1 MRIFNLRLRTKSM
14 LALVVACL
22 LALAPTVL
30 IGWEVLERGRAHF
43 GKAYAK
49 NFTLLNAQ
57 RIEAPVTRDLALSKR
72 FADSVLLRQWLG
84 DETAE
89 NKKAL
94 FFREARG
101 FRQDFRDHNYF
112 VISRGS
118 LAYYINNDEKAYSQA
133 PRYHLKPNNPDDAWF
148 FKTMADVDDFNINVN
163 PDVHLGETRVWIN
176 VMVWDG
182 EEKIGLAGTGLNLGK
197 FLDQFIAVAEAGVT
211 PMILDARGVIQ
222 AHPDRELISY
232 GSGAGAGEEKFYLKE
247 QLTDPAGAGK
257 LEAAMARVR
266 SAPDASPDASVET
279 LWTQLNGKKQLLA
292 ITWIPE
298 LDWHVASAVD
308 LQAAKVLEGT
318 WVTAIIAGLVAM
330 FAVLLLMFGYGV
342 DRLVLRPLNRLH
354 KSATA
359 LAGGDYDVSFPPA
372 GRDEIGDLSRAFAKM
387 VDQIKSHTRNLEAN
401 VRERTKELEDQSL
414 LLEEA
419 KETAEKASRE
429 KTAMLNKVM
438 ESIHYAQTIQQ
449 AILTTEG
456 QIKQLVPEAFV
467 IWQPK
472 DVISGDMIW
481 SKTHDEG
488 FAIAVI
494 DCTGHGVPGGV
505 MTMAAVSSL
514 DRVVRE
520 IGLKDPRRVLQ
531 EVSRVVQKMLANQ
544 EASRFS
550 EDGLDMGLC
559 VYERAAGT
567 LLFTGSRLGLFYEQ
581 GGALAEIKGD
591 KQSLGYRSANPDHP
605 FQTHAIRV
613 NRPTRFYLTTD
624 GLLDQVG
631 AETGLPLG
639 KQRFLA
645 FLNTIREQPMP
656 DQKQALQ
663 QMFEDFKGSEEQRDD
678 VTAVGFLL
686 KP

>member
-14 LALVVACL
+14 LALVMACL
-22 LALAPTVL
+22 LALTPTVL
-30 IGWEVLERGRAHF
+30 VGWEVLERGRAHF
-43 GKAYAK
+43 GKAYAR

-57 RIEAPVTRDLALSKR
+57 RIEAPVTRDLALAKR

-84 DETAE
+84 DETSE

-94 FFREARG
+94 FFREAKG
-101 FRQDFRDHNYF
+101 FRQDFRGRNYF
-112 VISRGS
+112 VISRDS
-118 LAYYINNDEKAYSQA
+118 LAYYLNSDEKTYSQA
-133 PRYHLKPNNPDDAWF
+133 PRYHLEPDDPHDAWF
-148 FKTMADVDDFNINVN
+148 FKTMAGVDDFNINVN

-176 VMVWDG
+176 IMVQDG

-197 FLDQFIAVAEAGVT
+197 FLGQFIAVAEAGVT

-222 AHPDRELISY
+222 AHPDRDLISY
-232 GSGAGAGEEKFYLKE
+232 GSGAGAGEEKFYLKD
-247 QLTDPAGAGK
+247 QLTDPADAGK
-257 LEAAMARVR
+257 LEEAMERVR
-266 SAPDASPDASVET
+266 SAPDAPVET
-279 LWTQLNGKKQLLA
+279 LWAQLNGQKQLLA
-292 ITWIPE
+292 MTWIPE
-298 LDWHVASAVD
+298 LEWHVVSAVD
-308 LQAAKVLEGT
+308 LHAAKVLEGT

-330 FAVLLLMFGYGV
+330 FAVLLFMFGYGV

-359 LAGGDYDVSFPPA
+359 LAGGDYEVSFPPA

-387 VDQIKSHTRNLEAN
+387 VDQVKNHTRNLEEN
-401 VRERTKELEDQSL
+401 VRERTRELEDQSL
-414 LLEEA
+414 LLKEA
-419 KETAEKASRE
+419 KETAENASNE
-429 KTAMLNKVM
+429 KTTILNKVM

-449 AILTTEG
+449 AIITTET
-456 QIKQLVPEAFV
+456 QIKQLVPDGFV

-481 SKTHDEG
+481 SKTHEDG

-531 EVSRVVQKMLANQ
+531 EVSRVVQKMLSNQ

-559 VYERAAGT
+559 VYTRATET
-567 LLFTGSRLGLFYEQ
+567 LFYTGSRLSLFYGQ
-581 GGALAEIKGD
+581 GEEIVEIKGD

-613 NRPTRFYLTTD
+613 NRQACFYLTTD

-631 AETGLPLG
+631 AESGLPLG

-645 FLNTIREQPMP
+645 FLSTILDQPMP

-663 QMFEDFKGSEEQRDD
+663 QMFTDFKGSEEQRDD
-678 VTAVGFLL
+678 VTTVGFLL